1 MSINP
6 PPETRG
12 WQRQRVPA
20 RQDGCWLAG
29 GSDSPEAGGEGE
41 AGTGDP
47 GPRSRPSHLSS
58 RDREEGRR
66 RPLAASLP
74 GGRGH
79 RGRLEEKREGV
90 KIGEFSLKEGIN

>member
-1 MSINP
+1 MSKNP

-20 RQDGCWLAG
+20 RQDGCWQAG

-47 GPRSRPSHLSS
+47 GPCSPPSHLSS

-79 RGRLEEKREGV
+79 RGRLEEKREGG
-90 KIGEFSLKEGIN
+90 KDW